1 LIDTLLAFDARQIE
15 SRLSPLEEL
24 GRSLWLPAIIN
35 SEGVLVERLRG
46 LLELRDALLRG
57 VIPWHCNDPDEAE
70 RQDAGAPWPQ
80 QDVQRVFGETMTRLG
95 LPRLCERQAQA
106 TEQVMRSLLWYLD
119 QLAGLGTRVGRADAL
134 TYLAQRFHDDWDAQR
149 RDWEEVLRV
158 LESLDGVAHF
168 ARSSA
173 LRGLLRSQAWQS
185 LLQAHEL
192 IVGMPH
198 LRALIHS
205 LGRSRPDQNIER
217 RPHPRSDK
225 DARER
230 QWVER
235 WHDRLLPGVA
245 TEVEGIRRAGDIN
258 RLLASE
264 LMQWRR
270 RLPDAPDRMQTLR
283 RLFAARLTE
292 QSLLSLEHHEHVQ
305 EWERV
310 EDYQKTDQSN
320 PEHQARLEAGPIII
334 CLDTSAS
341 MAGGPERVTKAIA
354 LEVMR
359 TASRENRPCHLLAFS
374 GPGEL
379 RDTPLPMDEE
389 GLVRLAEFVA
399 AGFHGGTDIV
409 EPIESALNRICQSDW
424 RQADLLI
431 ASDGEFGVTPATH
444 QRLSFAKAE
453 LGLRVQGVLIGDR
466 ETIGLREVC
475 DHVFWVQDWRRYG
488 AEYGQVESPVHDKSL
503 TKLYFPS
510 ASMRPP
516 G

>member
-1 LIDTLLAFDARQIE
+1 MTDTLLAFDARQIE
-15 SRLSPLEEL
+15 SRLSPLEAL

-35 SEGVLVERLRG
+35 SEGDLVARLQG

-57 VIPWHCNDPDEAE
+57 VIPWRVDEADDAE
-70 RQDAGAPWPQ
+70 RHDAGARWPQ
-80 QDVQRVFGETMTRLG
+80 PDVRRVFGETMERLG
-95 LPRLCERQAQA
+95 LPRLCEGQAHA
-106 TEQVMRSLLWYLD
+106 TEQVLRSLLWYLD
-119 QLAGLGTRVGRADAL
+119 QLAGLGARAGRAEAL
-134 TYLAQRFHDDWDAQR
+134 TQLAKRFRDDWDAQR

-198 LRALIHS
+198 LQALIRS
-205 LGRSRPDQNIER
+205 LGRSRPDQKIER
-217 RPHPRSDK
+217 RPRPRLEK
-225 DARER
+225 DVRER
-230 QWVER
+230 QWIER

-270 RLPDAPDRMQTLR
+270 RLPDAPNRMQTLR
-283 RLFAARLTE
+283 RLFAARLAE
-292 QSLLSLEHHEHVQ
+292 QSLLSLEHHEQVR

-310 EDYQKTDQSN
+310 EDHQTVDQSN
-320 PEHQARLEAGPIII
+320 PELQARLEAGPIII

-359 TASRENRPCHLLAFS
+359 TAAREGRLCHLLAFS

-379 RDTPLPMDEE
+379 RDTPLSMNEE

-409 EPIESALNRICQSDW
+409 EPIESALNRICQSGW

-444 QRLSFAKAE
+444 RRLTLAKTE

-475 DHVFWVQDWRRYG
+475 DHVFWVRDWRRYG
-488 AEYGQVESPVHDKSL
+488 GEYGQTESPVHDKSL